1 MIDKCPI
8 CLEELVSNI
17 GVAVPCG
24 HCFHRDCYARLKE
37 DSEQRAEVM
46 ELPLQQRCCLCKKKV
61 SCSRPVAWVAHLK
74 SSFLTLSLKVRKFH
88 NLFLSFDSIKLS
100 STTREQNDRE
110 KLLWEK
116 GKELEKRIIELQS
129 LSADQSDILC
139 RLVPRH
145 DHLEARYSKLKQE
158 KEQLKRQ
165 LKVVEDEN
173 WDLRFDCF
181 DATAKLER
189 ARAHRDILECRLEEA
204 EGENRDL
211 QVIGKSLEQQLISA
225 KLKRKA
231 VKTKMKHLLR
241 EHCQQIDVVKHE
253 MESMKQEKDALQG
266 ELKVYRRETAEI
278 KEMRLVAKKRKR
290 TKNKRGKKLSLN
302 LIV

>member
-46 ELPLQQRCCLCKKKV
+46 ELPLQQRCCLCKK
-61 SCSRPVAWVAHLK
+61 
-74 SSFLTLSLKVRKFH
+74 KVRKFH